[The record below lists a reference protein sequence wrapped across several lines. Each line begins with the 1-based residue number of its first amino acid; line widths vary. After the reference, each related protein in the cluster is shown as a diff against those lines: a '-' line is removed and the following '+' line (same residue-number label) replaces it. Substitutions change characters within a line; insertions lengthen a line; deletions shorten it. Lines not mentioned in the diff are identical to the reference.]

1 MSSFFFYERRLPVVT
16 SESQFQ
22 SDDILSNEGNLLLFG
37 RRGSSLLS
45 PIRIH

>member
-1 MSSFFFYERRLPVVT
+1 MVT

-22 SDDILSNEGNLLLFG
+22 SDDILSNEGNLLLLG

-45 PIRIH
+45 LIRIH